1 MEPLNDNELRDLLRQ
16 WEAPAAP
23 PHLERRIFRRPRE
36 QPWYR
41 WLLTGSIRVPVP
53 ALVLLVV
60 MLSVLMYVLPR
71 NRQALPV
78 SAREVRL
85 SDFQPVSE
93 LKPRIIRRTYEG
105 N

>member
-23 PHLERRIFRRPRE
+23 VHLEHRIFGAPTT
-36 QPWYR
+36 PWR

-53 ALVLLVV
+53 AFVLLLLVFSA
-60 MLSVLMYVLPR
+60 LTYVLHR
-71 NRQALPV
+71 SRQITSAPV
-78 SAREVRL
+78 QEVRL
-85 SDFQPVSE
+85 SDFQPVAE
-93 LKPRIIRRTYEG
+93 LKPRVIKRAYEA

>member
-1 MEPLNDNELRDLLRQ
+1 MEPLNDNELRNLLRQ

-23 PHLERRIFRRPRE
+23 PYLEDRIFGVSAK

-41 WLLTGSIRVPVP
+41 WLLTGTIRLPVP
-53 ALVLLVV
+53 AFVLLLLGLPVF
-60 MLSVLMYVLPR
+60 MYLMDR
-71 NRQALPV
+71 DRQAPPALADEV
-78 SAREVRL
+78 SL

-93 LKPRIIRRTYEG
+93 LKPRIIRRIYES